1 MSMSNRKGA
10 GVRTTGIFAICL
22 ILVALGG
29 CATPSARRA
38 AQEAGPGMAAVPV
51 ENPSLFNRG
60 SADAV
65 LLNEGI
71 SRLGALDRPADY
83 AKARASFETLL
94 IRYPQSRWRLLAET
108 FLHILDDLQSARAGT
123 QSDLERLK
131 SENERLNRDIQ
142 TLNDRFRAEH
152 ALLLQENEKLK
163 QDIELLKKLEVQ
175 LDRREKMLR

>member
-10 GVRTTGIFAICL
+10 GVRKTGIFAMCL

-29 CATPSARRA
+29 CAAPSARRA
-38 AQEAGPGMAAVPV
+38 GQEAGPAAVPV
-51 ENPSLFNRG
+51 ETPSLFNKG

-71 SRLGALDRPADY
+71 SRLGAMDRPADY
-83 AKARASFETLL
+83 AKARTSFETLL

-123 QSDLERLK
+123 QSDLERMK
-131 SENERLNRDIQ
+131 SENERLNREIQ

-175 LDRREKMLR
+175 LDRREKLLR